1 MESFQLNWDKHEKNI
16 SEAFLSLR
24 KDEHFCDVT
33 LACEDRQFQA
43 HKVVLSAGSPFF
55 EQILK
60 SQKHPSP
67 LLYLR
72 GVEARHMES
81 LLDFIYCGEVTLEQE
96 ELENFIKTGEELK
109 VRGLSIMIT
118 PTVPTPLTKMKPC
131 PDNVFVLDPSE
142 DGSNEA
148 VMATAPLLGT
158 GTPLE
163 PTYAS
168 VEQYVKSEDSEAF
181 HEIIDWEDLK
191 RFVTVKKGKYGSG
204 EHKCFQCSLC
214 GKFSKSRGSFSNIMS
229 HIECKHFKNVFTHK
243 CDICQE
249 SFKTKGIF
257 NSHNKIMHK
266 DQTITPLPITS
277 AGAE

>member
-16 SEAFLSLR
+16 GEAFFSLR

-109 VRGLSIMIT
+109 VRGLSIMKT
-118 PTVPTPLTKMKPC
+118 PTVPSPSLTKMKPC
-131 PDNVFVLDPSE
+131 PDNVFVLEPSD

-148 VMATAPLLGT
+148 VIAAAPLLAT
-158 GTPLE
+158 STPLE
-163 PTYAS
+163 FTSAS
-168 VEQYVKSEDSEAF
+168 VEQCVKSEESEGF
-181 HEIIDWEDLK
+181 HEITDWEDLK
-191 RFVTVKKGKYGSG
+191 RFAIVKKGKHGSG
-204 EHKCFQCSLC
+204 EHRSYQCSLC
-214 GKFSKSRGSFSNIMS
+214 GKIGKGRGSLANIMS
-229 HIECKHFKNVFTHK
+229 HIECKHFKNAFTHK

-249 SFKTKGIF
+249 SFNTRGILK
-257 NSHNKIMHK
+257 SHTRSMHK
-266 DQTITPLPITS
+266 GQP
-277 AGAE
+277 GAE